1 MRDIRPSSVVC
12 SGTLSN
18 LTWRKTCRYK
28 NLYFVNSE
36 WTYAAN
42 ERDSA
47 LNFSEWQRS
56 HKVMAQ
62 DRPIHNLQ
70 SVPSEYLFVPRRVP
84 ISEVQEQ
91 LRTADNPLR
100 SVSGYSILFNTFYPQ
115 APGHLVWNDLFALF
129 TALSDMGMAHGVAVR
144 PILLSLKS
152 YERGYCI
159 NELIER
165 FLGSGPTLF
174 AKDFVNH
181 KQNVLVEHA
190 VVGTGQ
196 GGADDVQQ
204 LRRLLQGRPGT
215 RHAFRSFRDR
225 LMLQFGLDPGRERRR
240 STDFRIAALPL
251 KVVVVDN
258 KRKDLNIKKI
268 VSQLNATGRAN
279 QSWQVTHLNFSVRGH
294 DGGYGGLSG
303 FGNLLDLLRD
313 TDIYVSGIGTAMM
326 WAPFIASGGVVVNL
340 GNIGSY
346 SPKRRYVSH
355 RHSLDHAMQDQQR
368 VLYYPAELRW
378 AGVSPSQ
385 VETMVQRAAQLIR
398 SGFASSSNNPKFKC
412 SWCTVC

>member
-1 MRDIRPSSVVC
+1 MLIGLTLCAVVQSNHGLKKAVFRNASSRLASAITAREILPNSEIIVPTYLLGHHRGFCNGQREAHKKKIGNLPGPIMRDIRPSSVVC

-28 NLYFVNSE
+28 NLYFVISE
-36 WTYAAN
+36 WTDAAN

-47 LNFSEWQRS
+47 LIFSEWQRS

-196 GGADDVQQ
+196 GGADDAAAAA
-204 LRRLLQGRPGT
+204 LLQGRPGT
-215 RHAFRSFRDR
+215 RHAFRSFRPLDAAVWSRPGKTPVDR
-225 LMLQFGLDPGRERRR
+225 FQNCSL
-240 STDFRIAALPL
+240 
-251 KVVVVDN
+251 
-258 KRKDLNIKKI
+258 
-268 VSQLNATGRAN
+268 
-279 QSWQVTHLNFSVRGH
+279 
-294 DGGYGGLSG
+294 
-303 FGNLLDLLRD
+303 
-313 TDIYVSGIGTAMM
+313 
-326 WAPFIASGGVVVNL
+326 APKGCGC
-340 GNIGSY
+340 
-346 SPKRRYVSH
+346 R
-355 RHSLDHAMQDQQR
+355 
-368 VLYYPAELRW
+368 
-378 AGVSPSQ
+378 
-385 VETMVQRAAQLIR
+385 
-398 SGFASSSNNPKFKC
+398 
-412 SWCTVC
+412 